1 MFGNPV
7 SNEKRWVT
15 EAMHKVAPIVN
26 YKGNIGNEIWLL
38 NLDMVEAQTGR
49 ILEYIMVPKNNIG
62 SSICQFDTSN
72 VLYSKLRPYLNK
84 VVIPDRCG
92 CATSEMLPLQPVQG
106 KLNRTYFAYMLR
118 NNEFVSMINEKVSGA
133 KMPRVSTDE
142 LKNFKMPLPTLK
154 MQNEFADFVR
164 QVDKSKLP
172 NILIIY
178 TLFVGMAYTLPGTLA
193 LYLCAKLS
201 PVNGDMGVPF
211 QVRSRYFSRLAVL
224 KLS

>member
-201 PVNGDMGVPF
+201 TVNGDM
-211 QVRSRYFSRLAVL
+211 
-224 KLS
+224 